1 MKLYRRENRHPSI
14 HPFQHWRMSWVM
26 NSQSG
31 LNKRQLHA
39 TAFMPALST
48 WLWVLS
54 RSNLSCDIS
63 HSSSDCMALFVLKVH
78 QIQFASAVGHTVIWE
93 ESCFPFAVLGGEAE
107 VHFLKPHFKL
117 MRMYSSMLSEVTA
130 NNYVGLSSQDCHSH
144 FFKKKRILIF
154 LFVTVITFFFFFFEG
169 RCWILYTLLLH

>member
-1 MKLYRRENRHPSI
+1 
-14 HPFQHWRMSWVM
+14 M

-117 MRMYSSMLSEVTA
+117 MRMYSSMLSGVTA

-144 FFKKKRILIF
+144 FFKKKRILICHCDNYFFILNF
-154 LFVTVITFFFFFFEG
+154 LFFLRTLLDI
-169 RCWILYTLLLH
+169 IYTLTTLKYFLIMFLRLKRADYGCSVL